1 MVAGEDNMIDFEER
15 VNRVFNPDL
24 RPLSASLPLLRPGK
38 LRLCRTGV
46 APALGSVAHG

>member
-1 MVAGEDNMIDFEER
+1 MIDFEKR

-24 RPLSASLPLLRPGK
+24 SPLVREPPAAPSVAGDLPGK